1 MTMSI
6 ALVDAQLEAIR
17 AEAKS
22 AQDRYAHTVETINGD
37 RSLSD
42 EGKQE
47 EIAQWKAATKEK
59 VDAARAKE
67 LTIVNAAIADRE
79 KQIDSKMGN
88 TASDLIAFRDA
99 QDRAERIENA
109 DDAQRII
116 ERALRTDDASLAGAV
131 FRRSL
136 EAGWKSPIDTLTRV
150 KPEIVEAVND
160 LTTFTK
166 FRDNSWARTV
176 FYSTF

>member
-1 MTMSI
+1 MSI
-6 ALVDAQLEAIR
+6 AYVDGKLEEVR

-22 AQDRYAHTVETINGD
+22 AQNQYTATIETINGD
-37 RSLSD
+37 RSLSE
-42 EGKQE
+42 EGRQA
-47 EIAQWKAATKEK
+47 EIAQWRAATKEK
-59 VDAARAKE
+59 VDACRAKE

-88 TASDLIAFRDA
+88 TSSDIIAFRDA
-99 QDRAERIENA
+99 QDRAERIESA
-109 DDAQRII
+109 DDAQRVL
-116 ERALRTDDASLAGAV
+116 ERALRNDDSSLAGAV

-136 EAGWKSPIDTLTRV
+136 EAGWQAPIDTLTRV
-150 KPEIVEAVND
+150 KPEIAEAVND
-160 LTTFTK
+160 LSSFTK